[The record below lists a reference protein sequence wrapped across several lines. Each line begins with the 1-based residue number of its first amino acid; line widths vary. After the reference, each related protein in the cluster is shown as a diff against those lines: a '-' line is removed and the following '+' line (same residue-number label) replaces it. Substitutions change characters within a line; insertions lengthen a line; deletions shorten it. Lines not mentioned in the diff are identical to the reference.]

1 MGDNIKNSHTV
12 IFFKIAP
19 IEPHFFD
26 PIFDPIVLNSIV
38 KNKAQIRYQVFI
50 NRQLTIR
57 ATDTLLYHK
66 GLGASS
72 INHFKIGKWYPQLYI
87 LSLPKKQNRNMSFY
101 VSTQWNS
108 LKKPS
113 FSIFSKANPIP
124 FLFSVTQVENWRKC
138 ISRGNT
144 FELTYDS
151 DSCHF
156 SFSKHSNTAKPLFCW
171 FLQIPR
177 KLQEHF

>member
-87 LSLPKKQNRNMSFY
+87 FSLPKKTKQKRVILRFY
-101 VSTQWNS
+101 PM
-108 LKKPS
+108 KFFEKPS

-156 SFSKHSNTAKPLFCW
+156 SFSKHSNTVKPRFC
-171 FLQIPR
+171 
-177 KLQEHF
+177 